1 MDRTRLSGK
10 EIWSAFPSG
19 NSVLGENL
27 GWNHDGFLKALEQWR
42 AEKQTTEEKKSGGS
56 TNGGSGHYQTLIS
69 LNLHMGM
76 AAFKIQITHI
86 ML

>member
-1 MDRTRLSGK
+1 MDHTRLSGK

-42 AEKQTTEEKKSGGS
+42 AEKQTT
-56 TNGGSGHYQTLIS
+56 
-69 LNLHMGM
+69 
-76 AAFKIQITHI
+76 
-86 ML
+86 